1 MRYDLFKEKLLEA
14 GLDKEKFLQ
23 LTGTTVNTYNN
34 WAKKSTFE
42 TPKWTQAYLDVY
54 IKNRENEIY
63 IAKFKKDFL
72 NQKTLCL
79 VQVL

>member
-23 LTGTTVNTYNN
+23 LTGTTVTTYNN
-34 WAKKSTFE
+34 WAKTY
-42 TPKWTQAYLDVY
+42 TYNAPDWTQAYLDLY

-63 IAKFKKDFL
+63 IAKLKKDFL
-72 NQKTLCL
+72 NHD
-79 VQVL
+79 